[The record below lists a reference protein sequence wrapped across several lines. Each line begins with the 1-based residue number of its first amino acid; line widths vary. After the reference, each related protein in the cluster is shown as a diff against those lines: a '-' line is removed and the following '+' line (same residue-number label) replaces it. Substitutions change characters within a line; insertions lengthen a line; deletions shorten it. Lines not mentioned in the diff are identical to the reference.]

1 MADDTDRTVVWRRPG
16 SPTGTTQT
24 PPDETGW
31 RREPVHAGDTTTN
44 VNQSTAGSQPYAYA
58 GPSPVRVAVW
68 RTQRIIYYI
77 FGVVEAFIAIR
88 FVLRV
93 LAANPTSAF
102 TQWVYNISWVFAFP
116 FNGVVP
122 DTVAG
127 GSVVEWF
134 SLIALLIYA
143 LVSVAL
149 AALIALLI

>member
-1 MADDTDRTVVWRRPG
+1 MADDRDRTVVWRRPG
-16 SPTGTTQT
+16 SPSGTTQR

-31 RREPVHAGDTTTN
+31 RREPVQAGDTTTN
-44 VNQSTAGSQPYAYA
+44 VNQQNASRQPYAYA
-58 GPSPVRVAVW
+58 VSPVRIAVW
-68 RTQRIIYYI
+68 RAQRIIYYI

-88 FVLRV
+88 FLLRV
-93 LAANPTSAF
+93 LAANPTSVF
-102 TQWVYNISWVFAFP
+102 TQWVYNISWVFVFP

-127 GSVVEWF
+127 ASVIEWF

-143 LVSVAL
+143 LVSIAL